1 MQNLAGVGGMGGRK
15 SCVMGN
21 LEVAYKYFFFSC
33 KSTNQN
39 QDIHRPENYKKIC
52 QTGKIKLE
60 DDKQVKPVKAL

>member
-1 MQNLAGVGGMGGRK
+1 
-15 SCVMGN
+15 MGN
-21 LEVAYKYFFFSC
+21 LEVAYKYFFLVA
-33 KSTNQN
+33 TNQN